1 MPRKYRMT
9 GCAKFFIFAI
19 IAAPLAYLGA
29 NYINTGDPLNG
40 IRHWFE
46 QDSMEVEKP
55 HVVEDTN
62 GVTKKIEAL
71 ELEVERLT
79 SELENCR
86 ENKSNQN

>member
-1 MPRKYRMT
+1 MT

-29 NYINTGDPLNG
+29 NYLNTGDPLHG

-46 QDSMEVEKP
+46 QDSITVEQP
-55 HVVEDTN
+55 HTVEDPN
-62 GVTKKIEAL
+62 GTTKKIEAL

-79 SELENCR
+79 SELKNCR
-86 ENKSNQN
+86 ENKLNQN